1 MRASKLRRTATVACL
16 LCLPTGC
23 IGNLVFNQSEEL
35 SGNITVQ
42 VVNNTP
48 FRASF
53 TFGMYD
59 SLEKDPPG
67 AVSLFQQRVEGNA
80 STTAQTLPCRR
91 VGGLATERM
100 LQRVLDTNGDSAAGF
115 DDAVFGSTINFS
127 SAPPDSDAATLPTE
141 GTAEGM
147 EVRLG
152 VDFTC
157 GDLLIFTFE
166 PDDSAP
172 GGFRVTFSVIEDE
185 EDDA

>member
-1 MRASKLRRTATVACL
+1 MGAWILRTGAALAML
-16 LCLPTGC
+16 LSAGGC
-23 IGNLVFNQSEEL
+23 IGNLAFNQTEEL
-35 SGNITVQ
+35 SGNIAVQ
-42 VVNNTP
+42 FVNNTS

-67 AVSLFQQRVEGNA
+67 AVSLFQQRLEGNA

-91 VGGLATERM
+91 VGGLATQRM
-100 LQRVLDTNGDSAAGF
+100 IQRVLDTNGDSAAGF
-115 DDAVFGSTINFS
+115 DDAVFGTTINFS
-127 SAPPDSDAATLPTE
+127 SAPADSDAATLPTE
-141 GTAEGM
+141 GTAQGL

-157 GDLLIFTFE
+157 GDLLIFTLE
-166 PDDSAP
+166 ESDSAP
-172 GGFRVTFSVIEDE
+172 GGFRVTFQVIEDE